1 MRILVGSFLI
11 VTASV
16 LLSQNSQ
23 DFHNRYGEPD
33 RERFAAGPGICLT
46 VEYGFDHLA
55 CSALIE
61 PPQPLIY
68 AENDV
73 LFMSPEAVTEILEQ
87 VAPANMRGKETGKT
101 VTMAGCNEFQIVEYE
116 NTTITLSTH
125 NCLPLKP
132 EREMRATVAFK
143 RDICSKQNK

>member
-16 LLSQNSQ
+16 LLSQSFQ

-33 RERFAAGPGICLT
+33 RERFAARPGINLA
-46 VEYGFDHLA
+46 VEYGTDHLA
-55 CSALIE
+55 CSPLIE
-61 PPQPLIY
+61 PPQLLIY
-68 AENDV
+68 AGHDV
-73 LFMSPEAVTEILEQ
+73 PLMSPEAVTEILEE
-87 VAPANMRGKETGKT
+87 VAPANVRGNETRKT
-101 VTMAGCNEFQIVEYE
+101 ITMAGCNKFQIVEYE
-116 NTTITLSTH
+116 NTTITRSTH

>member
-1 MRILVGSFLI
+1 MRILIGSFLI

-16 LLSQNSQ
+16 LLSQSSQ

-33 RERFAAGPGICLT
+33 RERFAARPGISLT
-46 VEYGFDHLA
+46 VEYGSDHLA
-55 CSALIE
+55 CYAMIE

-68 AENDV
+68 RENDAP
-73 LFMSPEAVTEILEQ
+73 LMSPEAVTEVLEE
-87 VAPANMRGKETGKT
+87 VAPASMRGKETGKT
-101 VTMAGCNEFQIVEYE
+101 ITMAGCNEFQVIDYE
-116 NTTITLSTH
+116 NITVTRSTH

-143 RDICSKQNK
+143 RDICSTQR

>member
-16 LLSQNSQ
+16 LLSQSSQ
-23 DFHNRYGEPD
+23 DFHNRYGEHD
-33 RERFAAGPGICLT
+33 RERFAARPGVSLT
-46 VEYGFDHLA
+46 VEYGSDHML
-55 CSALIE
+55 CYALIY

-68 AENDV
+68 KENEA
-73 LFMSPEAVTEILEQ
+73 LLMSPEAVTEILEE
-87 VAPANMRGKETGKT
+87 VAPASMRGKENLKT
-101 VTMAGCNEFQIVEYE
+101 ITMAGCNEFQIVEYE
-116 NTTITLSTH
+116 NTTITRSTH

>member
-1 MRILVGSFLI
+1 MRTLVGSFLI

-16 LLSQNSQ
+16 LLSQSSQ

-33 RERFAAGPGICLT
+33 RERFAERSGISLT
-46 VEYGFDHLA
+46 VEYGSDDLA
-55 CSALIE
+55 CYAMIE

-68 AENDV
+68 RENDAP
-73 LFMSPEAVTEILEQ
+73 LMAPEAVTEVLEE
-87 VAPANMRGKETGKT
+87 VAPASMRGKETGKT
-101 VTMAGCNEFQIVEYE
+101 ITMAGCNEFQVIDYE
-116 NTTITLSTH
+116 NITVTRSTR

-143 RDICSKQNK
+143 RDNCSTLR

>member
-1 MRILVGSFLI
+1 
-11 VTASV
+11 
-16 LLSQNSQ
+16 
-23 DFHNRYGEPD
+23 
-33 RERFAAGPGICLT
+33 
-46 VEYGFDHLA
+46 VEYGYDHLA

-101 VTMAGCNEFQIVEYE
+101 ITMAGCKEFQIVEYE

-132 EREMRATVAFK
+132 AREMRASETSAQCK
-143 RDICSKQNK
+143 TSKLASLPIR